1 MTGLSL
7 KQLLVMGYR
16 PVSESGWT
24 SPSQSQW
31 LRVGR
36 WASVGVCGS
45 AVTRSKGIR
54 SRRLVLLV
62 EGPIQVLVISSRNF
76 QEIQAHLL
84 ASLV

>member
-7 KQLLVMGYR
+7 KQSLVMGYR
-16 PVSESGWT
+16 PVSESGVDQPQPIT
-24 SPSQSQW
+24 VVESGE
-31 LRVGR
+31 VGFR
-36 WASVGVCGS
+36 GGLWD

-54 SRRLVLLV
+54 SRCLVPLV
-62 EGPIQVLVISSRNF
+62 EASVQVLVISSRNF